1 MVKNNFPN
9 TNNSNEKAVNYLKN
23 IDMSKLSYEQK
34 EQYVVEL
41 IEGEVK
47 EAPSKVENKNHLGMT
62 CSPRNYAKAFYF
74 K

>member
-1 MVKNNFPN
+1 
-9 TNNSNEKAVNYLKN
+9 
-23 IDMSKLSYEQK
+23 MSKLSYEQK

-62 CSPRNYAKAFYF
+62 CSPRNYAKPFYF